1 MVNLNQV
8 TLPVKHM
15 NEATG
20 FNLSVLDGIKF
31 SVVSKIVDFSEKVG
45 YRGMMF
51 TVVPNMVWVTGYFR
65 ASWILRVDLISDFI
79 CRSSTHMDQQ

>member
-45 YRGMMF
+45 YRGMLF
-51 TVVPNMVWVTGYFR
+51 TNVPNIVWVMGYFR
-65 ASWILRVDLISDFI
+65 PS
-79 CRSSTHMDQQ
+79 

>member
-1 MVNLNQV
+1 
-8 TLPVKHM
+8 M

-31 SVVSKIVDFSEKVG
+31 SVDSKIVDFSEKVG

-51 TVVPNMVWVTGYFR
+51 TNVPNMVWVTGYFR
-65 ASWILRVDLISDFI
+65 PS
-79 CRSSTHMDQQ
+79 